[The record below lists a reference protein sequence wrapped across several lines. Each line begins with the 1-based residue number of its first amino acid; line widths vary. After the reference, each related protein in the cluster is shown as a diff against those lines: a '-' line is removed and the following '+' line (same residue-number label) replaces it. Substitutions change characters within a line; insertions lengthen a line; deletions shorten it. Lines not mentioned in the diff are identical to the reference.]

1 MASVG
6 GMPRV
11 GLIEDHRLVAL
22 GVIEVLGGGGFHV
35 EVAPTVRELLDRG
48 GEFALAILDLRLAD
62 GSSVSDNV
70 SALRAADIPVL
81 VLTSGE
87 SADLVREAARSDVL
101 GIVRKSRPEGE
112 IRAAVADAIAGK
124 PVASVDWAAAL
135 DADPQLADAG
145 LSPREREVLAL
156 YAAGEKAQA
165 VAAEMGISTPTVA
178 NYITRIRHKY
188 AAVGRPAPTKVDLY
202 RRAAEDRLLSPWE

>member
-22 GVIEVLGGGGFHV
+22 GVIEVLGNGGFHV
-35 EVAPTVRELLDRG
+35 EVAATVRDLLDRG
-48 GEFALAILDLRLAD
+48 GRFALAILDLRLAD
-62 GSSVSDNV
+62 GSSVGDNV
-70 SALRAADIPVL
+70 SALRAVGIPVL